1 MKKMF
6 LGLSLVV
13 LLASCGSNSADV
25 EVPASDSTATSVDT
39 GAAPSVDAACASV
52 DTTKVV
58 K

>member
-6 LGLSLVV
+6 IGLSLVV
-13 LLASCGSNSADV
+13 LLASCGSNSTNV
-25 EVPASDSTATSVDT
+25 EVPAPASDSTATSVYT
-39 GAAPSVDAACASV
+39 GVAPSV

>member
-6 LGLSLVV
+6 IGLSLVV
-13 LLASCGSNSADV
+13 LLASCGSNSTNV

-39 GAAPSVDAACASV
+39 GVVPSV

>member
-1 MKKMF
+1 MF

-39 GAAPSVDAACASV
+39 GAAPSVDTACASV